1 MKSGVVTLIGRPNV
15 GKSTLLNT
23 ILEEKI
29 SIVSNVPQTTR
40 FYLRGIYNDDRG
52 QIVFIDTPGIHLIK
66 DILCRKLNLIAEEAM
81 QEADIVLYLVDLQRR
96 PKEEEALIVQQLKAL
111 NTPVIML
118 LNKRDLGEGY
128 LESFMAMWADVPEE
142 KKPLYY
148 IPVSALTGKNCDELI
163 KALFNN
169 LPQGPPLFPED
180 VLTDFPK
187 KLAIADIIREK
198 LLMNLSEELPHDCA
212 VFIEK
217 YEEKKNNLAVIYA
230 TILVKRGS
238 QKAIVIGKNGSMIKK
253 VGEKARK
260 EIEYV
265 YEKKVYLDL
274 HVSVDEKWTRK
285 DGVLKKLG
293 YLGLE

>member
-1 MKSGVVTLIGRPNV
+1 MKSGIVALIGRPNV

-23 ILEEKI
+23 LLEEKI

-81 QEADIVLYLVDLQRR
+81 QEADIVLYLIDLQRR
-96 PKEEEALIVQQLKAL
+96 PKEEEALIVSQLKEL
-111 NTPVIML
+111 HVPVIMV
-118 LNKRDLGEGY
+118 LNKRDMGEGH
-128 LESFMAMWADVPEE
+128 LDSFMSMWADEPEE

-148 IPVSALTGKNCDELI
+148 IPISALTGKNCDELI
-163 KALFNN
+163 KALYNN
-169 LPQGPPLFPED
+169 LPKGPPLFPDD

-198 LLMNLSEELPHDCA
+198 LLLNLSEELPHDCA

-217 YEEKKNNLAVIYA
+217 YEEKGNNLAVIYA
-230 TILVKRGS
+230 TILVKRDS

-274 HVSVDEKWTRK
+274 HVSVDAKWTRK